1 MERQEDRLSPDR
13 SRTEAREAE
22 AEEAVRI
29 FCAWCRPDAPLMRD
43 DGDDA
48 RITPGICPLHKQA
61 MLAKLRECPI
71 TLTPGGQP

>member
-1 MERQEDRLSPDR
+1 
-13 SRTEAREAE
+13 
-22 AEEAVRI
+22 
-29 FCAWCRPDAPLMRD
+29 MRD